1 MQASLPKK
9 NSKYT
14 SHMLTLTQKTVLA
27 YLWGRVTV
35 QNWRLVWRCMPRS
48 PARVH
53 ALSFVVMWT
62 VWGML
67 RLIREGQ
74 PESPRLDFGQFV
86 LCGFAPCIT
95 VILPGYFPMCPPYTV
110 LSIWRQKY
118 CKSSLEPRLAKEQTD
133 TCIIPQNEF
142 RYPDF
147 ITKFHFHA
155 STLFVS
161 YF

>member
-1 MQASLPKK
+1 MQIQTRQPVWNPVLVMQASLPKK

-62 VWGML
+62 SVRYAPTYSG
-67 RLIREGQ
+67 RPTRITKT
-74 PESPRLDFGQFV
+74 
-86 LCGFAPCIT
+86 GFWT
-95 VILPGYFPMCPPYTV
+95 VCLVRICALYHCYFARVFSHVPTIYRAQYLEAKILQIQSWAKTTNDIALLLMNLQV
-110 LSIWRQKY
+110 LS
-118 CKSSLEPRLAKEQTD
+118 A
-133 TCIIPQNEF
+133 
-142 RYPDF
+142 
-147 ITKFHFHA
+147 
-155 STLFVS
+155 
-161 YF
+161 